1 MEEQTGDGMKRT
13 SPPPVSPGGGIRS
26 GGGPAT
32 RPDRRAGQGPGGTLF
47 PVQNGKAG
55 FTLIELLVGIAIVGM
70 IMGTLYQ
77 VADRIILAYRVTAE
91 KQEILPQARHALE
104 RMVMFVQESDEITR
118 PETGIDGEVLTVSE
132 RLVDQ
137 YSNASQTYTAAG
149 DGLPDGDNDANG
161 LINDQILHPEDPP
174 DYITFD
180 LDKTDPAN
188 WRLMEQMPDY
198 GTSQAG
204 DHRGKKLLCEH
215 VRSFSCRR
223 LSSGVVEISLT
234 LKQGNGEVS
243 LRTAAKAR
251 WVE

>member
-1 MEEQTGDGMKRT
+1 MKRS
-13 SPPPVSPGGGIRS
+13 SPPPVSPGGSIRS
-26 GGGPAT
+26 GGDPAA
-32 RPDRRAGQGPGGTLF
+32 RSDRRGMQCPGGMGF
-47 PVQNGKAG
+47 PVQVRKAG
-55 FTLIELLVGIAIVGM
+55 FTLIELLVGIAVVGM

-137 YSNASQTYTAAG
+137 YSNASQAYTAAG
-149 DGLPDGDNDANG
+149 DGLPDADNDANG
-161 LINDQILHPEDPP
+161 LINDPILHPQDPP

-198 GTSQAG
+198 GTSQTG
-204 DHRGKKLLCEH
+204 DHLGKKLLCEH
-215 VRSFSCRR
+215 VQAFSCRR